1 MRPKQSI
8 DRILDRVSLPET
20 LTRIEDERPAF
31 HVPIVDDRRLA
42 YYLVE
47 EGADPLRVVEA
58 LNLSVVEAGFRMEY
72 CEKNDFYYRG
82 ALGNLHIHLDA
93 SPEGMSARFD
103 LSGKPVEV
111 TQTWHHIPA
120 GRLVIT
126 FAT

>member
-1 MRPKQSI
+1 MKPKHSI
-8 DRILDRVSLPET
+8 NRILERFSLPDS
-20 LTRIEDERPAF
+20 LMRIEDERPAF
-31 HVPIVDDRRLA
+31 HEPIVDDRRLA

-58 LNLSVVEAGFRMEY
+58 VNLCITEAGFQMEY

-82 ALGNLHIHLDA
+82 PMGNLHLHLDA

-103 LSGKPVEV
+103 PAGRPIEI

-120 GRLVIT
+120 GRLVVT
-126 FAT
+126 FAI